1 MTYMNDEY
9 SLKHFLVL
17 FITWTLIQYLR
28 IKIVCND
35 HIIVNLI
42 VFRVVATLRE
52 GVGDVVLSLV
62 PVPPGPRG
70 RQSQL

>member
-1 MTYMNDEY
+1 MNMTY
-9 SLKHFLVL
+9 L
-17 FITWTLIQYLR
+17 FCLLHVRTLIQYLR

-35 HIIVNLI
+35 HIIVDLI